1 MTGFV
6 VRFVVLLAVLFAP
19 GAATPAE
26 ERGIKK
32 VISRAELPGGLV
44 LEIEPGSVVVRR
56 GPLAAPLPVVG
67 RSVSPRALKGV
78 VMEGD
83 GSSGGG
89 GKLIVTIEDSCDQT
103 HAVSLTLSNLNAR
116 IENVAALALY
126 RQRKWADAADG
137 FARAL
142 ALDPGLDVAV
152 TNLASAQVR
161 AGKPDAAARTLA
173 PLLAK
178 APVATYAR
186 VASDP
191 DLAPLLPRPEVAG
204 LRAPARGT
212 ARLTLTKHEVT
223 LGGKAPGK
231 SPGGKPP
238 VAGGGPGAVAVSS
251 KYPLVAAVDDEWSWG
266 TCTGEAEL
274 LLLDFAGAEVARLPL
289 FSYAEMTADDS
300 GGCPFR
306 RAARAKIGARV
317 AAAQRLLADLGFSP
331 AAGEEG
337 AVSTSERGNPRALFA
352 RAKLGVVL
360 GRDRIRALR
369 GDDELGATANPGAEQ
384 IRAASYL
391 ADANVVFL
399 RWGRSG
405 REGCE
410 GSDPQGVLVLPLRGA
425 TNE

>member
-1 MTGFV
+1 VKGC
-6 VRFVVLLAVLFAP
+6 FVVLLAVLFARTAGARADGEGE
-19 GAATPAE
+19 GAAAAAKPAE

-56 GPLAAPLPVVG
+56 GALAAPLPVLG
-67 RSVSPRALKGV
+67 RSVNPRALKGV
-78 VMEGD
+78 VMEE
-83 GSSGGG
+83 GGG
-89 GKLIVTIEDSCDQT
+89 GKLIATIEDSCDQK
-103 HAVSLTLSNLNAR
+103 HAVSLTLANLNAR

-126 RQRKWADAADG
+126 RQRKWGDAADG

-186 VASDP
+186 IASDP
-191 DLAPLLPRPEVAG
+191 DLAPLLKRPEVAA

-223 LGGKAPGK
+223 LHGSSPGKK
-231 SPGGKPP
+231 SPGP
-238 VAGGGPGAVAVSS
+238 GPGVVAVSS

-266 TCTGEAEL
+266 SCVGEADL
-274 LLLDFAGAEVARLPL
+274 LVLDFAGAEVARLPL
-289 FSYAEMTADDS
+289 FSYAEMTTDD
-300 GGCPFR
+300 GDNCRFR
-306 RAARAKIGARV
+306 RAAKGKIGARV

-337 AVSTSERGNPRALFA
+337 VVSTSERGNERALFA

-369 GDDELGATANPGAEQ
+369 GDAELGATANPGAEG
-384 IRAASYL
+384 IRAATHL

-410 GSDPQGVLVLPLRGA
+410 GSDPQGVLVLPLRSA
-425 TNE
+425 AQ